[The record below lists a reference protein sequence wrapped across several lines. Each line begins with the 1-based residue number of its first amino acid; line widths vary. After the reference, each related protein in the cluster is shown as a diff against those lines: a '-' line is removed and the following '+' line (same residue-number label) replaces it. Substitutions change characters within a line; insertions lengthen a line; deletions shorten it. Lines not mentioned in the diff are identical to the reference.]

1 MSRVRL
7 SLFTKIMIWFFLN
20 LIVLGVVFF
29 VLIRADFRF
38 GRSMPFFA
46 PGNRLE
52 QIARTITTE
61 TQDLD
66 RVGRDSVINR
76 LSSENRVGL
85 FIFNEEGQQIGG
97 PDIVVPDEVRQ
108 LLAIRM
114 PLPARDNQGLP
125 PAGMRPPSPPFF
137 TRTSDPTRYWSSAPI
152 FIFDQSGKEPVR
164 ARLLA
169 SSSSITGNGL
179 FFNPTP
185 WIATIAGV
193 VIISVLFWLPFVRR
207 MTRDLARLD
216 DATKRIADEDFTV
229 RVDERRQDEI
239 GHLGNSINHLAARLE
254 GFVSGQKRFLG
265 DISHELNS
273 PLARMQFALGILEEH
288 GDQKN
293 LEYIRDVREEVE
305 LMTKLVSEL
314 LTYSK
319 AGIRAQQAELSDVR
333 LLEIVEAVVTREMAT
348 TETNVEISIEGSLKV
363 RAQSELLERAL
374 GNVLRNAIRH
384 AGSDGPIEI
393 SAVSEDGAVELLISD
408 SGNGVPPDA
417 IDRLFD
423 PFFRVESHR
432 SREDGGS
439 GLGLA
444 IVKTC
449 IEACGGRVSAA
460 NRIPRGFEIK
470 FILRKA

>member
-1 MSRVRL
+1 MSGLRL

-20 LIVLGVVFF
+20 LILLGLVFF
-29 VLIRADFRF
+29 LLIRIDFRF
-38 GRSMPFFA
+38 GKSTPFFA

-52 QIARTITTE
+52 LIARTITTE
-61 TQDLD
+61 TQDANSAD
-66 RVGRDSVINR
+66 RDAVINR
-76 LSSENRVGL
+76 LAAENRVGL
-85 FIFNEEGQQIGG
+85 YVFAEDGKQIGG
-97 PDIVVPDEVRQ
+97 PDLVLPDEVKS
-108 LLAIRM
+108 LLTPRM
-114 PLPARDNQGLP
+114 PMPARDNQGI
-125 PAGMRPPSPPFF
+125 PAGPMRPPSPSFF
-137 TRTSDPTRYWSSAPI
+137 TRTSDPTRYWSSSPV
-152 FIFDQSGKEPVR
+152 FIFEQNGREPIR
-164 ARLLA
+164 ARLVA
-169 SSSSITGNGL
+169 SSSSVTGNGL

-185 WIATIAGV
+185 WIVTIAGV
-193 VIISVLFWLPFVRR
+193 VIISMLFWLPFVRR

-229 RVDERRQDEI
+229 RVDERRTDEI

-273 PLARMQFALGILEEH
+273 PLARMQFALGILEDH

-293 LEYIRDVREEVE
+293 IEYVRDVREEVE
-305 LMTKLVSEL
+305 LMTKLVGEL

-319 AGIRAQQAELSDVR
+319 AGIRAQQAELADVVLAETVR
-333 LLEIVEAVVTREMAT
+333 GVVNRETAGTDTGVESLVDESIV
-348 TETNVEISIEGSLKV
+348 V
-363 RAQSELLERAL
+363 RAQPELLARAV

-393 SAVSEDGAVELLISD
+393 SAVSEDGAVELLVSD
-408 SGNGVPPDA
+408 SGKGVPPEA
-417 IDRLFD
+417 LDRLFD

-449 IEACGGRVSAA
+449 VEACGGRVHAA
-460 NRIPRGFEIK
+460 NRAPRGFEIK
-470 FILRKA
+470 FILKKA